1 MFFNMEIHK
10 KQEQDIQ
17 SISKIIFTSLDS
29 KDIQMIKNL
38 VMLDMVLIIHPL
50 NFIGTLNILA
60 LISNTIIA

>member
-29 KDIQMIKNL
+29 KDIRMIKNL